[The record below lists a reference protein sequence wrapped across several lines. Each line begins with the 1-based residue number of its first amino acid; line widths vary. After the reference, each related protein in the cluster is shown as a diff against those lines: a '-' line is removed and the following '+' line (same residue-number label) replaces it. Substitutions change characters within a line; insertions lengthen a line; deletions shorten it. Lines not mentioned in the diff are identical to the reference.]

1 MVHFKSRLV
10 AEQTSKQRIELVIVS
25 ELDPNSILN
34 DLESTKEVTVIL
46 PSYQKKNSIIE
57 TMSRLHRVELES
69 NCDIKFRYIIVVD
82 GDDGSSSLIQNLKD
96 PSITI
101 LVNDSNEG
109 KGYSLKRGF
118 FQAHSDYVVFFDM
131 DLDIHPAVIIDQ
143 IEFLNENPE
152 FVGIAGSK
160 THRNSR
166 VVYPFKRK
174 VYSMGF
180 RILVK
185 IIFGE
190 NIEDSQTGV
199 KTFRRLEVMNEIE
212 KSQENGFIFELE
224 LMLLLLGQGKKLSYS
239 PVSINHQYDSTISA
253 TSVIQIL
260 KHLILLKK
268 SLNRLGD

>member
-1 MVHFKSRLV
+1 
-10 AEQTSKQRIELVIVS
+10 VS
-25 ELDPNSILN
+25 EIDPTSTLN
-34 DLESTKEVTVIL
+34 ESKTTNQVTVIL

-57 TMSRLHRVELES
+57 TMSRLHRVGLES
-69 NCDIKFRYIIVVD
+69 NCDFKFRYIIVID

-96 PSITI
+96 PSITV
-101 LVNDSNEG
+101 LVNESNEG

-118 FQAHSDYVVFFDM
+118 SQAHSDYVVFFDM

-143 IEFLNENPE
+143 IEFLKNNPE

-166 VVYPFKRK
+166 VVYPYKRK
-174 VYSMGF
+174 VYSRGF

-185 IIFGE
+185 IMFGE

-199 KTFRRLEVMNEIE
+199 KTFRRREVINEIE

-253 TSVIQIL
+253 ISVIEIL
-260 KHLILLKK
+260 KQLILLKK
-268 SLNRLGD
+268 SLNTLRD

>member
-1 MVHFKSRLV
+1 
-10 AEQTSKQRIELVIVS
+10 
-25 ELDPNSILN
+25 
-34 DLESTKEVTVIL
+34 
-46 PSYQKKNSIIE
+46 
-57 TMSRLHRVELES
+57 MSRLHRVGLES
-69 NCDIKFRYIIVVD
+69 NCDFKFRYIIVID

-96 PSITI
+96 PSITV
-101 LVNDSNEG
+101 LVNESNEG

-118 FQAHSDYVVFFDM
+118 SQAHSDYVVFFDM

-143 IEFLNENPE
+143 IEFLKNNPE

-166 VVYPFKRK
+166 VVYPYKRK
-174 VYSMGF
+174 VYSRGF

-185 IIFGE
+185 IMFGE

-199 KTFRRLEVMNEIE
+199 KTFRRREVINEIE

-253 TSVIQIL
+253 ISVIEIL
-260 KHLILLKK
+260 KQLILLKK
-268 SLNRLGD
+268 SLNTLRD